1 MPRSISCAW
10 MLQVTGAVSFIEPF
24 AQRCAYQEKRI
35 YGYDSIDHSYP
46 VIDRR
51 IAHMALQLRMGLLS
65 KRRARSG
72 IFDRLDPPSLQ
83 ANLMR
88 LGAASAA
95 DTPLAKRINGSLQ
108 KSVFFEIF

>member
-1 MPRSISCAW
+1 
-10 MLQVTGAVSFIEPF
+10 MLQVSGAVSQNHSLSH
-24 AQRCAYQEKRI
+24 ARTRRGI

-46 VIDRR
+46 VIDWR

-88 LGAASAA
+88 WEQR
-95 DTPLAKRINGSLQ
+95 PLPRPSCEAHQRLIAKVGFL
-108 KSVFFEIF
+108 

>member
-1 MPRSISCAW
+1 MLPSISCAW

-35 YGYDSIDHSYP
+35 YGYDSIDHCYP
-46 VIDRR
+46 IIDRR
-51 IAHMALQLRMGLLS
+51 IAHLALQLRMGLLS

-72 IFDRLDPPSLQ
+72 IFDRLDPPSLE

-88 LGAASAA
+88 WEQLPLPH
-95 DTPLAKRINGSLQ
+95 PLAKCINGSLQ